1 MSSVYYK
8 LLPLKFRSWI
18 DILILEKYIF
28 SNFFGFTKCT
38 KTQAYR
44 YRPKK
49 FLVQLTMFVDS
60 SVQKRYL
67 VSILLGYY
75 DSTKHHELI
84 PNLWMVLVGQ
94 MKIFCSMPN
103 LCQYKKYKKWLKIW
117 DEIFKDIYFLKNLQN
132 SEIFASCQIWN
143 RFQLITLQ
151 FPKKTK
157 NKTYLQFT
165 QYLIILVMN

>member
-1 MSSVYYK
+1 MYYK
-8 LLPLKFRSWI
+8 QLPLKFRSWI
-18 DILILEKYIF
+18 DILILKKSIF
-28 SNFFGFTKCT
+28 SNFFGFAKCT
-38 KTQAYR
+38 KNQAINISISQKQNMFCTEILTQ
-44 YRPKK
+44 KK
-49 FLVQLTMFVDS
+49 FLIQLTMFVDS

-117 DEIFKDIYFLKNLQN
+117 DEIFKD
-132 SEIFASCQIWN
+132 
-143 RFQLITLQ
+143 
-151 FPKKTK
+151 
-157 NKTYLQFT
+157 
-165 QYLIILVMN
+165 M

>member
-8 LLPLKFRSWI
+8 QLPLKFRSWI
-18 DILILEKYIF
+18 DILILKKSIF

-44 YRPKK
+44 YLHFTETEYDLYWNSHPKK

-84 PNLWMVLVGQ
+84 PNLWMVLVVQ

-103 LCQYKKYKKWLKIW
+103 LCQYKKYKKWMRIW
-117 DEIFKDIYFLKNLQN
+117 DEIFKDI
-132 SEIFASCQIWN
+132 
-143 RFQLITLQ
+143 
-151 FPKKTK
+151 
-157 NKTYLQFT
+157 
-165 QYLIILVMN
+165 